1 MKKIIRF
8 ISSFLLTSFLIMS
21 CGSSVIQPL
30 TKEGNKKLLQNPPL
44 NQEKL
49 KTGTFYG
56 CVHVRAT
63 DFIQRIMVGFERT
76 GGKLFCNSW

>member
-1 MKKIIRF
+1 
-8 ISSFLLTSFLIMS
+8 MS

-30 TKEGNKKLLQNPPL
+30 TKEGNKKLLQNPSS

-56 CVHVRAT
+56 CVHVPAT
-63 DFIQRIMVGFERT
+63 GFIQRMMVGFKRT
-76 GGKLFCNSW
+76 GGKLCCNSW